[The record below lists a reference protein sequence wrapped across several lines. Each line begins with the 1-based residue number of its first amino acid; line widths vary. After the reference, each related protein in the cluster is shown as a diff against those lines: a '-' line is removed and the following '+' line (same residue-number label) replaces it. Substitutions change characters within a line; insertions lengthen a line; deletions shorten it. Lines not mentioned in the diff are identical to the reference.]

1 MILSLALLLGTISRL
16 SSSAAASLKSMNSLR
31 RFMYEGL
38 GCNESYVFGEDI
50 TTSLAVME
58 ENLFCEGDA
67 YPGQAEA
74 SYGKFTTTCD
84 DADKTVMI
92 KWHSCN
98 TTDCS
103 ICGETILSGT
113 SVSPMSVWDAP
124 TEETCFEVDVLPPY
138 DPSWNATTMSY
149 RFIDDPSTYTSIIVE
164 NSCISKSLAL
174 AGGNSIPS
182 SKPSSSGEWVG
193 LNARWYCVVASVSV
207 GFALLLGESVSN

>member
-1 MILSLALLLGTISRL
+1 MLSFAALLGTISRL
-16 SSSAAASLKSMNSLR
+16 SSSSAAATPQSMNSLR

-84 DADKTVMI
+84 DDEKTVMI

-113 SVSPMSVWDAP
+113 SVSPMSVWDEP
-124 TEETCFEVDVLPPY
+124 TEETCFEVNVLPPY
-138 DPSWNATTMSY
+138 DPSWNATKMSY
-149 RFIDDPSTYTSIIVE
+149 RFIDDPSTYTSIVVE
-164 NSCISKSLAL
+164 NSCISKSLA
-174 AGGNSIPS
+174 GGNSIPL

-193 LNARWYCVVASVSV
+193 LNIHWYYLVASV
-207 GFALLLGESVSN
+207 GFALLFG